1 MLLRDSDRTSGDSG
15 LFGFLRAKGR
25 AWLGSSPADAFRGR
39 WHMQDGALY
48 DFADDGLKIVERGTL
63 IEYRQAR
70 AADFA
75 MSYHWTDV
83 GELRAQ
89 FPHISALADVAPAA
103 QCLAVLRVRRGSRDI
118 SYVVTQPKKRMMA
131 ISADRTMHLFRAG

>member
-1 MLLRDSDRTSGDSG
+1 MLQRDSTGDTG

-39 WHMQDGALY
+39 WRMQDGALHE
-48 DFADDGLKIVERGTL
+48 FADEGLKIVERGTL

-70 AADFA
+70 AADFS
-75 MSYHWTDV
+75 MSYHWVNV

-89 FPHISALADVAPAA
+89 YPHVTALGEVASGA
-103 QCLAVLRVRRGSRDI
+103 QGLAVLRVRRGARDM
-118 SYVVTQPKKRMMA
+118 SYVVTQPKKRMIA
-131 ISADRTMHLFRAG
+131 ISADRTLHLFRTG